1 MVPGDK
7 RHLGHEPPG
16 ASSTELVVAAKKPRC
31 DGALVS
37 APGGGGTLSVPGG
50 SVPRT
55 SDLAAPI
62 MQLSGHA
69 GEVLTARFSPCG
81 AFLAT
86 AGFDKEL
93 LLWQTFGDCR
103 NYCTLRAHGK
113 AVLQLAWGV
122 DSTLLYSAGADKT
135 LVAWDAEY
143 GERVA
148 RLTGHTSHVNSVA
161 AARGARGMIASGSD
175 DCSCRVWDARVRS
188 CVQRVGTRFQ
198 TLAVELS
205 ADGGRLFAGGL
216 DNVVRVF
223 DLRRADN
230 VESAVIALAG
240 HADSITGLR
249 LSPDGA
255 HILSTAMDSTVRSW
269 DVRPF
274 VPAGADGSDGRGVR
288 VYAGAVHNFEKNLI
302 RCAWA
307 PDGARVASGS
317 ADRCVYVWDVPSSRM
332 LYKLPGHKGS
342 VNEVDFHPTQPI
354 IASCSSDKTVYLGEI
369 EAS

>member
-143 GERVA
+143 GE
-148 RLTGHTSHVNSVA
+148 
-161 AARGARGMIASGSD
+161 
-175 DCSCRVWDARVRS
+175 
-188 CVQRVGTRFQ
+188 
-198 TLAVELS
+198 LS
-205 ADGGRLFAGGL
+205 L
-216 DNVVRVF
+216 
-223 DLRRADN
+223 
-230 VESAVIALAG
+230 I
-240 HADSITGLR
+240 
-249 LSPDGA
+249 
-255 HILSTAMDSTVRSW
+255 HI
-269 DVRPF
+269 
-274 VPAGADGSDGRGVR
+274 
-288 VYAGAVHNFEKNLI
+288 
-302 RCAWA
+302 
-307 PDGARVASGS
+307 
-317 ADRCVYVWDVPSSRM
+317 
-332 LYKLPGHKGS
+332 
-342 VNEVDFHPTQPI
+342 
-354 IASCSSDKTVYLGEI
+354 
-369 EAS
+369 